1 MAEPDAAVTDTHAL
15 VFHATESPR
24 LGARARA
31 FFQRAEERKALVYVP
46 AAVAWEVGL
55 LVRSGR
61 IDLRRPLRQFF
72 DDLFSNPSYQPHPLE
87 FRQVF
92 EASDLTLF
100 RDPPSSFGL
109 RWASPFDAL
118 IRAAALDLGLPLL
131 SRDQS
136 IAATPRIKTIW

>member
-1 MAEPDAAVTDTHAL
+1 MAELDAAVTDTHAL
-15 VFHATESPR
+15 VFHAAGSAR

-31 FFQRAEERKALVYVP
+31 FFQRAEERKALIYVP

-72 DDLFSNPSYQPHPLE
+72 DDLFSNPSYQPYPLE
-87 FRQVF
+87 LRQVF
-92 EASDLTLF
+92 EANDLTLL
-100 RDPPSSFGL
+100 RD
-109 RWASPFDAL
+109 PFDAL
-118 IRAAALDLGLPLL
+118 ICAAALDLGLPLL

-136 IAATPRIKTIW
+136 MAATPRIKTIW